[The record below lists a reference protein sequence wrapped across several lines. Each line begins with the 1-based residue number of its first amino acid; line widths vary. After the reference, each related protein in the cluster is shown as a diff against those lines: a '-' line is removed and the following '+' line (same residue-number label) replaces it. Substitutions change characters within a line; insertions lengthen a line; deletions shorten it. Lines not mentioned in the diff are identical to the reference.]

1 MSTDPRNRG
10 GGATTQTRGWRR
22 VVNATRYSLA
32 GLRYAWGHESAFR
45 QELIL
50 ALLMAPAALWLGATA
65 VERALLIGCLFLV
78 LIVEVLNSSIEAVV
92 DRVGAERHPL
102 SGLAKDLGSAAVFL
116 SLGNVITIWGLVLW
130 TRLPELISQL
140 QLSQLQ

>member
-1 MSTDPRNRG
+1 MNTEPDTDDPRNRG
-10 GGATTQTRGWRR
+10 GGATTQTQGWRR
-22 VVNATRYSLA
+22 VVNATVYSVA
-32 GLRYAWGHESAFR
+32 GLRYAWRNESAFR

-50 ALLMAPAALWLGATA
+50 ALIMAPTALWLGAGA

-78 LIVEVLNSSIEAVV
+78 LIVELLNSSIEAVV
-92 DRVGAERHPL
+92 DRVGTERHPL

-130 TRLPELISQL
+130 TRVPEL
-140 QLSQLQ
+140 LSQLH